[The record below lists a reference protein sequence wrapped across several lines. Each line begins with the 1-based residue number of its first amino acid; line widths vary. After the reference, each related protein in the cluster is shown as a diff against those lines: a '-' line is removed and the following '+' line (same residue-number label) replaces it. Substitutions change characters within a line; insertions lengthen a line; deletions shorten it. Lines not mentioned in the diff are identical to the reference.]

1 MNVIFC
7 IVAALLSVWRRWFLY
22 LLIIFLSAINTSF
35 HTSIP
40 LSPNDRS
47 LVFEG
52 TVIGEEPREEYTK
65 LSLELDNVIVDDK
78 RIGCGAR
85 AELFVPGGGTFL
97 GKRIFVKGKIRNSK
111 YQRHSYLLAGTIV
124 GEKKGKI
131 FWGDVL
137 YSVRKYI
144 IGTLENLLDQ
154 EFSDLGIGLLIG
166 GSGRLKRELK
176 EAFSRAG
183 VLHLLAVSGLH
194 VGFVCAFTAVFL
206 FFIPFPQRIKFII
219 MALILLL
226 YIAVTGFRPSVC
238 RAGMMFLLFGV
249 ALLYQ
254 RNVDG
259 MHIVNI
265 TALIF
270 LLVNPFLLFDPGTQ
284 LSFAAVYG
292 ILFLYPK
299 FDERFLNRINNRR
312 IYKFIILP
320 MVVSFS
326 AQIFVAPFLIYYFH
340 RLPVFAV
347 LSNLIVLPLASVVI
361 FLLFIALFTGLFY
374 AAGARLIMFL
384 TTIPLKALVGVTNF
398 FTHLPF
404 AVLTL
409 YVPPV
414 FLILFYLLFNIRVRK
429 YAVFSIIGILCFVSL
444 FSLSEPLSIR
454 TISSDILVT
463 TPAGENILIERK
475 KIGSFSNI
483 FLKAH
488 NIRRIDYLI
497 GYGDRGVAKKGF
509 FLMPDELHYKFLKFD
524 ETTVEISEKIFIRYK
539 DAEVVLNKKF
549 ESDDGTNGFYIMTD
563 GKKIRR
569 FKISGFPSIV
579 EQMITDIEYFIA
591 RIQMVL

>member
-1 MNVIFC
+1 
-7 IVAALLSVWRRWFLY
+7 
-22 LLIIFLSAINTSF
+22 
-35 HTSIP
+35 
-40 LSPNDRS
+40 
-47 LVFEG
+47 
-52 TVIGEEPREEYTK
+52 
-65 LSLELDNVIVDDK
+65 
-78 RIGCGAR
+78 
-85 AELFVPGGGTFL
+85 
-97 GKRIFVKGKIRNSK
+97 
-111 YQRHSYLLAGTIV
+111 
-124 GEKKGKI
+124 
-131 FWGDVL
+131 
-137 YSVRKYI
+137 
-144 IGTLENLLDQ
+144 
-154 EFSDLGIGLLIG
+154 
-166 GSGRLKRELK
+166 
-176 EAFSRAG
+176 
-183 VLHLLAVSGLH
+183 
-194 VGFVCAFTAVFL
+194 
-206 FFIPFPQRIKFII
+206 

-259 MHIVNI
+259 MHIVNV
-265 TALIF
+265 TALVF

-299 FDERFLNRINNRR
+299 FDERFLKRINNRR

-340 RLPVFAV
+340 RLPVFTV
-347 LSNLIVLPLASVVI
+347 FSNLIVLPLASVVI

-404 AVLTL
+404 AALTL

-463 TPAGENILIERK
+463 TPVGENILIERK

-524 ETTVEISEKIFIRYK
+524 ETRLEISEKILIRYK
-539 DAEVVLNKKF
+539 DAEVVLDK
-549 ESDDGTNGFYIMTD
+549 ELEGDDGTNGFYIMTD